1 MIGKLLPLFFLFFL
15 ALSSTQAQRHIPR
28 TDQIDVLQYVFELQ
42 LSDESDAIRGT
53 ATVAVRFLKPLDS
66 FQLDLTKKDALS
78 GKGMLVSKLEED
90 GRAVSFSQEKET
102 LTIQLNESAAKG
114 AIRTYRIEYQGI
126 PADGLIISKNKYGQR
141 TFFGDNWPDR
151 AHNWLPTVDHPSD
164 KATVEFIVT
173 APEHYQVV
181 ANGFQLEETNL
192 KDNLKLTH
200 WKEDTPLPTK
210 VMVIGAAR
218 FGVQLAGEV
227 EGTLVSSWVYPQDR
241 KAGFYDYSQAKEV
254 LQFFVE
260 NIGDYPFEKLAN
272 VQSKTRYGGMENA
285 GNIFYFENSVT
296 GDRSH
301 EDLLAHEI
309 AHQWFGDSASEK
321 NWFHI
326 WLSEGF
332 ATYLADL
339 YIENKYGKTK
349 FRRRLKKER
358 EKALEFAKQK
368 QTPVIDTTIL
378 DYNQLLNPNSYQK
391 GGWVLHMLR
400 RRVGDENF
408 WKGIQGYYR
417 KFRDG
422 NALTEDFRKVM
433 EEVSGADLKA
443 FFQQWLYRPGNPIL
457 EVGWKRKTDGSL
469 HLSVK
474 QIQEG
479 EAFRFPLDVE
489 AVNETAKQS
498 QRWTIDVDSK
508 ESEFELKCEFVP
520 SRIILDPDTQL
531 LFSGEVTE
539 SRKD

>member
-1 MIGKLLPLFFLFFL
+1 M
-15 ALSSTQAQRHIPR
+15 
-28 TDQIDVLQYVFELQ
+28 DQIDVLQYVFELQ
-42 LSDESDAIRGT
+42 LSDETDEVRGA

-90 GRAVSFSQEKET
+90 GQAVPFSQEKQT
-102 LTIQLNESAAKG
+102 LTIHLNETAAKG
-114 AIRTYRIEYQGI
+114 VIHTYRIKYRGI

-141 TFFGDNWPDR
+141 TFFGDNWPNR

-173 APEHYQVV
+173 APDHYQVV

-192 KDNLKLTH
+192 TDNLKLTH
-200 WKEDTPLPTK
+200 WKEETPLPTK

-218 FGVQLAGEV
+218 FGVQRAGEV
-227 EGTLVSSWVYPQDR
+227 DGVPVSSWVYPQDR
-241 KAGFYDYSQAKEV
+241 KAGFYDYSQAMEV
-254 LQFFVE
+254 LHFFVE

-349 FRRRLKKER
+349 FRQRLKTER
-358 EKALEFAKQK
+358 KKALEFGKQK
-368 QTPVIDTTIL
+368 QAPVIDTTIL

-391 GGWVLHMLR
+391 GGWALHMLR
-400 RRVGDENF
+400 RKVGEENF
-408 WKGIQGYYR
+408 WKGLQAYYQ

-433 EEVSGADLKA
+433 EEVSGEDLED
-443 FFQQWLYRPGNPIL
+443 FFKQWLYRPGNPSV
-457 EVGWKRKTDGSL
+457 EVEWELKTDGSL

-474 QIQEG
+474 QTQAG
-479 EAFRFPLDVE
+479 DAFRFPLDIE
-489 AVNETAKQS
+489 AVNATTEQS
-498 QRWTIDVDSK
+498 QRWTIEVASK
-508 ESEFELKCEFVP
+508 ESEFDLKCDFVP
-520 SRIILDPDTQL
+520 SKIILDPDTRL
-531 LFSGEVTE
+531 LFSAKVSEN
-539 SRKD
+539 

>member
-400 RRVGDENF
+400 RKVGEENF

-433 EEVSGADLKA
+433 EEVSGTDLKA